1 MDITNV
7 ELKCINKNFLNGVI
21 DPSRSWSDRLYH
33 QLKIQIIA
41 YKCLIRNQPV
51 PEEIVRE
58 ISLFDKGNWM
68 ESKKM
73 QENKTM
79 ENLKQK
85 FKDYDITMKELAPF
99 FKKRIKEQDLS
110 NSTGGI
116 NTTEKNFFEE
126 VEYTYENEI
135 ENKKSKLK
143 MLMELYDSNT
153 PYLNQGYSTNDDK
166 FILYL
171 DNDQQI
177 FYGFKSF
184 ITYEDRQRLE
194 SEYKFLNIHNLQTK
208 VRKDVLGNFVG
219 DLDKQNVIYYNDMLF
234 SKTLL
239 DRRSYK
245 RAPQE
250 KNKKDVKIN
259 ERFEQQLRN
268 GYDIRK
274 KNKHRDFINEV
285 IQVQKDFTDFFRTRK
300 IQIKKRA
307 GIAKAYTENKEK
319 KGLQAKD
326 KLDRDRL
333 KFLKENELEKYVD
346 LLKQAKNTRLLDFMG
361 QTSAFLK
368 EIENKVIVQ
377 KEVNKTVKAAQT
389 KSAVAAEQNAFDGG
403 IKMEVDDEAAPEAEE
418 KITEKKPE
426 DVPNYYTTA
435 HSIKEEIVKQPS
447 MLTGGTLK
455 SYQLIGLQWMVSLYN
470 NNLNGILADEM
481 GLGKTIQTIA
491 LLTYIVEKKK
501 NNGPYLIVAP
511 LSTISNWT
519 SEFAKWSPHLKVIIY
534 KGSPAERK
542 SIALQMKSD
551 KDKFNVIIT
560 TYEYIMKDKYM
571 LNKVFWQYI
580 IVDEGHRMKNS
591 KSKFTQTL
599 GTQFNSVCRV
609 LLTGTPLQN
618 NLSELWAL
626 LNFLLPKIFNS
637 CEDFEKWFNQPF
649 SNKVGGNSSDRQ
661 NFELNE
667 EEQLLIINRLHQ
679 VLRPFLLRR
688 EKIEVEK
695 ELPSK
700 TEHVVKIELSAWQ
713 KIMYGQIKFNGLLA
727 RDPSTGKFGNKALIN
742 AMMQLRK
749 ICNHPYLFIERDS
762 PIYQNVNDNIFRC
775 SGKFE
780 LLDRIIPKLLRF
792 NHKILLFSQM
802 TQLMDILQLFFDYKG
817 YAHLRLDGNTKSDDR
832 GMQMKIFNDP
842 ESPYKIFILSTRAG
856 GLGLNLQAADTVV
869 IFDSDWNP
877 QMDIQAQDR
886 AHRIGQRN
894 EVRVLRLIT
903 QTEIEEDI
911 LSKAAFKKNLD
922 EKIIRAGMYNS
933 TISDNERRKKLE
945 DLLKQDKDDDEGV
958 DDISTD
964 EQINIMLARSSEE
977 FSVFQDMDTERYIR
991 ENKDERIKEILKAR
1005 RPEAEV
1011 KDEPGK
1017 SNKFSFN
1024 SFIKKKKPQQAPV
1037 EQSQFE
1043 EDYYGNEEEADQ
1055 DFNHEEYVNYRL
1067 MTDDE
1072 VPEWIKIK
1080 ESNDDTVKT
1089 EYGKGMRARPKVD
1102 YKDDISK
1109 NMIDQI
1115 YESDFEDSMLERK
1128 RGRKLRKANLKEGD
1142 ESEEIENSNSIA
1154 ENSRKVPELP
1164 SSRRKLIKIKKDDD
1178 SLNLKEEDS

>member
-1 MDITNV
+1 MDIANV

-21 DPSRSWSDRLYH
+21 DPSKSWSDRLYH

-68 ESKKM
+68 ESKKSQDIKM
-73 QENKTM
+73 VENF
-79 ENLKQK
+79 KQK

-110 NSTGGI
+110 NSSSGV

-166 FILYL
+166 FVLFL
-171 DNDQQI
+171 DNDQQL

-184 ITYEDRQRLE
+184 IAYEDRQRLE

-208 VRKDVLGNFVG
+208 VRKEVLGNFVG

-285 IQVQKDFTDFFRTRK
+285 IQVQKDFTEYFRTRK

-307 GIAKAYTENKEK
+307 ALAKAYTENKEK
-319 KGLQAKD
+319 KGMQAKD
-326 KLDRDRL
+326 RLDRDRL
-333 KFLKENELEKYVD
+333 RFLRDNKIDEYVD

-368 EIENKVIVQ
+368 EIENKVIIQ
-377 KEVNKTVKAAQT
+377 KEVNKTVKVSQT
-389 KSAVAAEQNAFDGG
+389 KSVVTEQNAYESES
-403 IKMEVDDEAAPEAEE
+403 KMEVEKAADPEEP
-418 KITEKKPE
+418 KEKKQE
-426 DVPNYYTTA
+426 EVPNYYTTA
-435 HSIKEEIVKQPS
+435 HSIKEEIVKQPTL
-447 MLTGGTLK
+447 LTGGTLK
-455 SYQLIGLQWMVSLYN
+455 SYQIIGLQWMVSLYN

-519 SEFAKWSPHLKVIIY
+519 SEFAKWSPFLKVIIY

-542 SIALQMKSD
+542 SIAIQMKSD
-551 KDKFNVIIT
+551 KEKFNVIIT

-580 IVDEGHRMKNS
+580 IVDEGHRMKNF

-599 GTQFNSVCRV
+599 GTQFSSVCRV

-618 NLSELWAL
+618 NLGELWAL

-637 CEDFEKWFNQPF
+637 CDDFEKWFNQPF

-688 EKIEVEK
+688 EKVEVEK

-727 RDPSTGKFGNKALIN
+727 RDPSTGKIGNKALVN

-749 ICNHPYLFIERDS
+749 ICNHPFLFIERDS
-762 PIYQNVNDNIFRC
+762 PIYQNVNDNIFRS

-817 YAHLRLDGNTKSDDR
+817 YPHLRLDGNTKSDDR

-856 GLGLNLQAADTVV
+856 GLGLNLQAADTVI

-894 EVRVLRLIT
+894 EVRVLRLVT

-933 TISDNERRKKLE
+933 TITDGERKKKLE
-945 DLLKQDKDDDEGV
+945 DLLKQDKDEDNEAV
-958 DDISTD
+958 DDITTD
-964 EQINIMLARSSEE
+964 EQINIMIARSSEE
-977 FSVFQDMDTERYIR
+977 FTVFQDMDTERYVR
-991 ENKDERIKEILKAR
+991 ENRDERVKEILRNRK
-1005 RPEAEV
+1005 PDTDEKE
-1011 KDEPGK
+1011 EPGK
-1017 SNKFSFN
+1017 SNKFSY
-1024 SFIKKKKPQQAPV
+1024 SFIKKKKPLPVPV
-1037 EQSQFE
+1037 EQQPQFDEEYYANE
-1043 EDYYGNEEEADQ
+1043 EDADQ
-1055 DFNHEEYVNYRL
+1055 DYNQEEYVNYRL
-1067 MTDDE
+1067 MTEDE

-1080 ESNDDTVKT
+1080 ESSKDTVKT
-1089 EYGKGMRARPKVD
+1089 EYGKGMRVRPKVD
-1102 YKDDISK
+1102 YKDDINK
-1109 NMIDQI
+1109 NMIDQL
-1115 YESDFEDSMLERK
+1115 YDAEEDSMLEKK
-1128 RGRKLRKANLKEGD
+1128 RLKKHKKGNLKEDGNDSD
-1142 ESEEIENSNSIA
+1142 EFEISNSIDDTA
-1154 ENSRKVPELP
+1154 IKAHELQNK
-1164 SSRRKLIKIKKDDD
+1164 RKLIKIRKDDD
-1178 SLNLKEEDS
+1178 SLSLKDENS